1 MLVILAPDSFK
12 ESIDAAD
19 AAAAMAAGV
28 RDAVPDAE
36 VRELPVSDGGE
47 GFTESVA
54 VALGARTLEVPVRD
68 ALGREATGQV
78 AVAGRRAVLEVAS
91 AVGLGMIASDERD
104 VMGADSTGV
113 GELIRAALDEGA
125 DEIVVGLGGSATND
139 AGAGMLRV
147 LGARFLDASGA
158 EIGTTPREL
167 AHLAEIDVSGLDPRM
182 AGVEVQA
189 ACDVSN
195 PLLGES
201 GASAVFGPQKGA
213 TPELVTELDA
223 ILARV
228 AEVAGHDG
236 DGGAAHEPG
245 AGAAGGLGYALI
257 GFLGARMRPGVE
269 LVVETVGLEEAV
281 AGADLVLTG
290 EGSVDAQTL
299 SGKTPAGVAAVAAR
313 AGVPCVVLAGRVAD
327 DAAVLL
333 DHGVTALV
341 PIVPGVTD
349 LPTALAEGGA
359 NLRRAASTVT
369 RIFAAG
375 RSGSASF

>member
-1 MLVILAPDSFK
+1 MLVIVAPDSFK

-19 AAAAMAAGV
+19 AAAAMAAGI

-36 VRELPVSDGGE
+36 VRELPMSDGGE

-54 VALGARTLEVPVRD
+54 AALGARTIDVPVRD

-78 AVAGRRAVLEVAS
+78 AIAGRRAVLEVAT
-91 AVGLGMIASDERD
+91 AVGLGMIDPGERD
-104 VMGADSTGV
+104 IMGADSTGV
-113 GELIRAALDEGA
+113 GELVRAALDEGA
-125 DEIVVGLGGSATND
+125 GEIVVGLGGSATND

-147 LGARFLDASGA
+147 LGARFLDEAGA

-167 AHLAEIDVSGLDPRM
+167 ARLAEIDLSGLDPRL
-182 AGVEVQA
+182 ADVQVQA

-195 PLLGES
+195 PLLGEA

-213 TPELVTELDA
+213 TPELVAELDE

-228 AEVAGHDG
+228 ARVAGHEG
-236 DGGAAHEPG
+236 EGGAAGVPG

-257 GFLGARMRPGVE
+257 GFLGATMRPGVE
-269 LVVETVGLEEAV
+269 LVVDTVGLEAAV

-327 DAAVLL
+327 DASVLL
-333 DHGVTALV
+333 EHGVTALV

-359 NLRRAASTVT
+359 NIRRASATVT

-375 RSGSASF
+375 RSTT